1 MAGTEIIRCTC
12 SHPFQDGVYGKSN
25 RVANTMRSGQLKCTV
40 CGTISGSKGIVPS
53 GKAAKATDVEPVV
66 EKAKKG
72 QKVTK
77 SLKAPMKGGDKDN
90 RGRTKEKQSSK
101 GKTVKTK
108 PKAQDKSK
116 KMNKK

>member
-1 MAGTEIIRCTC
+1 MTGTELIRCTC

-40 CGTISGSKGIVPS
+40 CGTISGSKGIVTS
-53 GKAAKATDVEPVV
+53 GKAAKAEAAAEPVTTSS
-66 EKAKKG
+66 KSGKKERDN
-72 QKVTK
+72 
-77 SLKAPMKGGDKDN
+77 KG
-90 RGRTKEKQSSK
+90 KEKERPSSK
-101 GKTVKTK
+101 SKTVKAK

>member
-1 MAGTEIIRCTC
+1 
-12 SHPFQDGVYGKSN
+12 
-25 RVANTMRSGQLKCTV
+25 MRSGQLKCTV
-40 CGTISGSKGIVPS
+40 CSTISGSKGIVTS
-53 GKAAKATDVEPVV
+53 GKAAKVDVEPVV
-66 EKAKKG
+66 EKA

-77 SLKAPMKGGDKDN
+77 SSKAPMKGGDKDN

-101 GKTVKTK
+101 GKTVK